1 MALRTFRHLHS
12 MELRFHLSRQT
23 GALSRTVERGTRA
36 VGTLLSTSVLHVLPT
51 VFEVGVVSAL
61 LARHCDPTVAA
72 MTLVTLGAYAAF
84 PFAVTARRTLI
95 RKQQNQAENAAA
107 QVFT

>member
-1 MALRTFRHLHS
+1 MRTFRHLHS

-51 VFEVGVVSAL
+51 VFEVGVV
-61 LARHCDPTVAA
+61 
-72 MTLVTLGAYAAF
+72 
-84 PFAVTARRTLI
+84 
-95 RKQQNQAENAAA
+95 
-107 QVFT
+107 

>member
-61 LARHCDPTVAA
+61 LARHCDPTVAL
-72 MTLVTLGAYAAF
+72 TLTL
-84 PFAVTARRTLI
+84 T
-95 RKQQNQAENAAA
+95 
-107 QVFT
+107 

>member
-51 VFEVGVVSAL
+51 LFEVWLGLGLGLAL
-61 LARHCDPTVAA
+61 PPNPI
-72 MTLVTLGAYAAF
+72 TLT
-84 PFAVTARRTLI
+84 
-95 RKQQNQAENAAA
+95 Q
-107 QVFT
+107 